1 VGEWLKSELFMSALV
16 IGPFMAA
23 SLLYRRTKVALLHPL
38 LPTIAF
44 IIMFLKMFDIDYGTF
59 KEGSRLI
66 DFLLGPSVVALGY
79 VMYEQYHHIRENV
92 VSILSALVVG
102 SFIGVVSTIAIAR
115 SMGAGPALVATL
127 QPKSVTTPIA
137 IEIARASGG
146 IPALTAVIVISVG
159 IFGAIAG
166 PWLLDLMRIKSPVA
180 RGLALG
186 ASAHGIGTARAIELG
201 VIEGAVSGLAIGLM
215 GAITALWIPAIGY
228 VLSVCKL
235 L

>member
-1 VGEWLKSELFMSALV
+1 MNELLRSELFMLVLV
-16 IGPFMAA
+16 IGPFLAA
-23 SLLYRRTKVALLHPL
+23 SVLYQRTKFALLHPL
-38 LPTIAF
+38 LPAIAF
-44 IIMFLKMFDIDYGTF
+44 IILFLKFFNIDYGTF

-79 VMYEQYHHIRENV
+79 VMYEQYCHIKEHF
-92 VSILSALVVG
+92 VSILAALIAG
-102 SFIGVVSTIAIAR
+102 SFVGIVSTVAIAHA
-115 SMGAGPALVATL
+115 MGAGPALIATL

-137 IEIARASGG
+137 IELARNSGG

-166 PWLLDLMRIKSPVA
+166 PMLLDLLRIKSPVA

-201 VIEGAVSGLAIGLM
+201 MIEGAISGLAIGLM
-215 GAITALWIPAIGY
+215 GAITALWIPVIGWLFPFLY
-228 VLSVCKL
+228 FG
-235 L
+235 